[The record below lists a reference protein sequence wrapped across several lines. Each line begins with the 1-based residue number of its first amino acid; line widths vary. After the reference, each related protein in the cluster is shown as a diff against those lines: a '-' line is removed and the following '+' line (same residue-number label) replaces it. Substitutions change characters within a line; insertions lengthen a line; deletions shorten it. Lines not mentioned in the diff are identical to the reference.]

1 MVRSEMFPSSGYF
14 RGLDCPFYASGLCE
28 RPYCHYRHAK
38 QSSEKG
44 KKKFNEEKNTRNKK
58 KKQTL
63 EPWNGEARKEKN
75 KREDTILYKH
85 CIYLFRNV

>member
-1 MVRSEMFPSSGYF
+1 MFPSSGYF

-28 RPYCHYRHAK
+28 RPYCHYKHSK

-58 KKQTL
+58 KTNPPSHGMEKQ
-63 EPWNGEARKEKN
+63 EEKKN
-75 KREDTILYKH
+75 KREDTINY
-85 CIYLFRNV
+85 INTVYLFI